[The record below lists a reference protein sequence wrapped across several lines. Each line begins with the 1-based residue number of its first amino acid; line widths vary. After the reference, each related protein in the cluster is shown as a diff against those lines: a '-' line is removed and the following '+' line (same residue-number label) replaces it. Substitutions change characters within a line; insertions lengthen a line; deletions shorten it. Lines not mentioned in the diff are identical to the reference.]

1 MERSENKTK
10 TKCYPKLTL
19 KNERRLFHSA
29 SRAAYTERS
38 QVEWSGLTGFVTF
51 DVVLKLCIILVIWV
65 KDPVSSSVAL
75 NYSAS
80 LLVFVNCN
88 TVKMSYYYRQTYHT
102 SLYPLHWSISSIIFL
117 LVSTAFIL
125 LHSYFS
131 ILYHMGFFRNGLRAQ
146 YPQ

>member
-51 DVVLKLCIILVIWV
+51 DVVLKLCIILVICV

-75 NYSAS
+75 NSAS
-80 LLVFVNCN
+80 LLVFVNYN
-88 TVKMSYYYRQTYHT
+88 TVTIVKHITQVFIPCTE
-102 SLYPLHWSISSIIFL
+102 
-117 LVSTAFIL
+117 AF
-125 LHSYFS
+125 
-131 ILYHMGFFRNGLRAQ
+131 
-146 YPQ
+146 PP